1 MCSHRAADIDAD
13 AVGCCVEG
21 LLAQAD
27 SLALSA
33 NTRRT
38 YETGWNSWARWAAAN
53 GIRAF
58 KATFKHIRLWLATLY
73 MEGKKISTLRT
84 YLAAVAHRLRDRRGP
99 NPAHHP
105 RVRLALAG
113 LVRHAVE
120 RGITAR
126 QADPLRAEH
135 IGRIIGA
142 ASTSRRNQPG
152 GRLETPEQAQ
162 KRANIDI
169 AMVVVAHDGLLRCSE
184 MLALKWGDVE
194 FSENGGPATIWIPR
208 SKTDQHAN
216 GAAVP
221 ISEFAARAL
230 ACIRPE
236 DARSGD
242 RIFGFSP
249 STARRRYRAAAL
261 AACMN
266 PAHISTHSTR
276 IGMAQDLAARGT
288 DIGGI
293 MLAGRWKN
301 HAITLRYIQRLQ
313 AQHTPAA
320 KYLNDQPF
328 PNSGEPEPRA
338 KRGPSTPADR
348 PRVA

>member
-1 MCSHRAADIDAD
+1 S
-13 AVGCCVEG
+13 E
-21 LLAQAD
+21 
-27 SLALSA
+27 

-38 YETGWNSWARWAAAN
+38 YETGWNSWVRWAAAN
-53 GIRAF
+53 GIRRF
-58 KATFKHIRLWLATLY
+58 TATSEHIRQWLAALY
-73 MEGKKISTLRT
+73 MKGKKISTLRT
-84 YLAAVAHRLRDRRGP
+84 YLAAVAYKLRSRRGP
-99 NPAHHP
+99 NPARHSW
-105 RVRLALAG
+105 VRMLLAG
-113 LVRHAVE
+113 LARHAAR

-126 QADPLRAEH
+126 QADPLRSEH
-135 IGRIIGA
+135 IEGIIDA
-142 ASTSRRNQPG
+142 APAPRRNQPG

-162 KRANIDI
+162 KRADIDI
-169 AMVVVAHDGLLRCSE
+169 AMIVVAHDGLLRCSE
-184 MLALKWGDVE
+184 TLALKWVDVE
-194 FSENGGPATIWIPR
+194 FSENGGPATIWITR
-208 SKTDQHAN
+208 SKADQHAK

-230 ACIRPE
+230 ARIRPE
-236 DARSGD
+236 DAHPGD

-249 STARRRYRAAAL
+249 STARRRYKAAAL
-261 AACMN
+261 AAGIS

-276 IGMAQDLAARGT
+276 IGMAQDLAAKGT

-320 KYLNDQPF
+320 QYLNHQLF
-328 PNSGEPEPRA
+328 PNSGEPEPSA